1 MIYVPNYELWNC
13 AYLSSSNIIRVY
25 DTVPQHNTTINY
37 REYAIDNHYVY
48 RDGSTTFS
56 NYSTLPTC
64 ILDDDI
70 TTNFYYR
77 TDIADIVF
85 LFLAFVGINYFLI
98 SKLVKLFFRGSKV
111 L

>member
-1 MIYVPNYELWNC
+1 MIYVPNYEDYNC
-13 AYLSSSNIIRVY
+13 AYLSSSNMLRVY
-25 DTVPQHNTTINY
+25 DSVPQSGRTIYY

-56 NYSTLPTC
+56 QYSTLPTC
-64 ILDDDI
+64 LLDDEV

-85 LFLAFVGINYFLI
+85 LFLAFVGINYILI
-98 SKLVKLFFRGSKV
+98 SKLIKLFFRGSKV

>member
-1 MIYVPNYELWNC
+1 MIYVPDYETYQC
-13 AYLSSSNIIRVY
+13 AYLNSSNMLRVY
-25 DTVPQHNTTINY
+25 DSVPIHNTTVDY

-64 ILDDDI
+64 LDDDVI

-77 TDIADIVF
+77 TDISDIVF
-85 LFLAFVGINYFLI
+85 LFMAFVGINYILI

-111 L
+111 V

>member
-1 MIYVPNYELWNC
+1 MIYVPDYDSYQC

-25 DTVPQHNTTINY
+25 DGIPQQGRTLDYTDY
-37 REYAIDNHYVY
+37 SIDSHYVF
-48 RDGSTTFS
+48 RTGTTTFN
-56 NYSTLPTC
+56 NYSALPTC
-64 ILDDDI
+64 IADDKI

-77 TDIADIVF
+77 NDIGDIVF
-85 LFLAFVGINYFLI
+85 LFIAFVGLNYFMI

>member
-1 MIYVPNYELWNC
+1 MIYVPEYESYNC
-13 AYLSSSNIIRVY
+13 AYLNSSNILRVY
-25 DTVPQHNTTINY
+25 DSVPIQGRTIDY

-56 NYSTLPTC
+56 NYSTLPVC
-64 ILDDDI
+64 LDDDVI

-77 TDIADIVF
+77 TDISDIVF
-85 LFLAFVGINYFLI
+85 LFISFIGINYILI

-111 L
+111 I